1 MIQLRVL
8 MLCLLVS
15 CNLFSQTDTLK
26 KVVLSEEIA
35 RAVIKDLLKGDI
47 CQERLLLK
55 EEEIKNLTEQNEA
68 LVEIIKTKGEKEDVK
83 DDIISIQ
90 DKALG
95 WFSKPKLHGYLG
107 VQSLSFT
114 DLNIIPYGKVN
125 LEFKKLNVGALL
137 YVSDNP
143 NLKYGLILE
152 YKVF

>member
-1 MIQLRVL
+1 M
-8 MLCLLVS
+8 S
-15 CNLFSQTDTLK
+15 CNLFSQTDTIK
-26 KVVLSEEIA
+26 KVVLSEQVA
-35 RAVIKDLLKGDI
+35 KQVVKDLLKGDGG
-47 CQERLLLK
+47 QEELWVKGGESKKR
-55 EEEIKNLTEQNEA
+55 IEQNEA
-68 LVEIIKTKGEKEDVK
+68 LVEIIKTKGEKEDIK

-114 DLNIIPYGKVN
+114 DLDVIPYGKVN